1 MLYFVLRTNITSHA
15 FTHTICNTYSISTV
29 YIQYT
34 PSTVSHQVTISYEE
48 GGTRCCTGA
57 RSIRAR
63 RHLVPCDPS
72 YPLLLLIL
80 HLCEGYTNISCLL
93 ILGPR
98 LIVRCGGWER
108 VEPGVGRVE
117 LFLGEHVGE
126 QLGKLARSLHLHT
139 ALPRLKQPGGRPTLA
154 HPRHMS
160 LLSSSC
166 RPPYWR
172 SNGRGSSCTWGRQR
186 ARGSPPSGLAPP
198 SNLHW
203 TSLMT
208 HAP

>member
-1 MLYFVLRTNITSHA
+1 MQ
-15 FTHTICNTYSISTV
+15 YSIIQYTEYTPV
-29 YIQYT
+29 QYT

-48 GGTRCCTGA
+48 PA
-57 RSIRAR
+57 AALEPAPSVRAATSS
-63 RHLVPCDPS
+63 HACDPS
-72 YPLLLLIL
+72 YPLLLIL

-98 LIVRCGGWER
+98 LIVRCGGWEW

-154 HPRHMS
+154 HPRHV
-160 LLSSSC
+160 LVELVLSSTVLEIQWKRFFLHVGTSEGT
-166 RPPYWR
+166 RI
-172 SNGRGSSCTWGRQR
+172 SSL
-186 ARGSPPSGLAPP
+186 GLGTAVE
-198 SNLHW
+198 LA
-203 TSLMT
+203 LD
-208 HAP
+208 

>member
-1 MLYFVLRTNITSHA
+1 MLYILILHLMRSHIRYA
-15 FTHTICNTYSISTV
+15 IQSIIQYTEYTPV
-29 YIQYT
+29 QYT

-72 YPLLLLIL
+72 YPLLLIL

-98 LIVRCGGWER
+98 LIVRCGGWEW

-154 HPRHMS
+154 HPGHV
-160 LLSSSC
+160 LVELVLSSTVLEIQWKRFFLHVGTSEGT
-166 RPPYWR
+166 RI
-172 SNGRGSSCTWGRQR
+172 S
-186 ARGSPPSGLAPP
+186 SGL
-198 SNLHW
+198 
-203 TSLMT
+203 
-208 HAP
+208 